1 MFGSYVL
8 DSRPSAEFQ
17 YEAAKGKL
25 VNLDPSFEEDEDHRM
40 QFCVPGDEL
49 LGNSDHIQDYEDQ
62 DTKGHQGR
70 LLRLAGSI
78 DLDSR
83 VSVRFLPEFPNYYF
97 Y

>member
-25 VNLDPSFEEDEDHRM
+25 VNLAPSFEDDQDHKM
-40 QFCVPGDEL
+40 QFCVPGDDL
-49 LGNSDHIQDYEDQ
+49 HGNSDHIQDYD
-62 DTKGHQGR
+62 DKKTKGHQGR

-78 DLDSR
+78 DLESR
-83 VSVRFLPEFPNYYF
+83 VSVSPLRS
-97 Y
+97 